1 VGCVAVQ
8 QAFIATRLGRFRAT
22 EALVRCPEGRL
33 ASVKLLGFF
42 GSAVLGSALL
52 LPAAHAQAVVR
63 IGAVLPVTGKESKI
77 GSAYKQATEL
87 AVKEAND
94 AGGLLLGGKQVK
106 IELSLLDDTSDA
118 AKSAQLVE
126 QLITQTKV
134 HAVIGGYG
142 SQLVQAQSVVP
153 ERYGIPYIS
162 GGAGATSIYG
172 RSKWVFGTLSPV
184 EHLAATQMEFLQSL
198 VAAGKLKA
206 PLSIALL
213 TEQTEHGN
221 DYAKGVK
228 EYVAAHPG
236 AWSVP
241 LEQKF
246 ELYTPD
252 FRPLLGR
259 VQTAKADLFMADAHL
274 EDFISMQRTYAQMGL
289 RNQMITYG
297 ARGADE
303 SGRKGLG
310 AASDYI
316 FASGWWSDLLPYPQ
330 VKAFNSRYKGATGV
344 APQWYHA
351 MAYETTR
358 ALLVAIQRAGSLD
371 PEKIRG
377 ALASLKLT
385 ESIVPGG
392 VLYFT
397 KTGQSDLPF
406 VVTQNKPEGKVDL
419 VWPKDA
425 KTGEAV
431 APIPWH

>member
-1 VGCVAVQ
+1 M
-8 QAFIATRLGRFRAT
+8 
-22 EALVRCPEGRL
+22 
-33 ASVKLLGFF
+33 KLLR
-42 GSAVLGSALL
+42 SLRSCVLAGLFV
-52 LPAAHAQAVVR
+52 LPAAYAQDVVR

-87 AVKEAND
+87 AVKEVND
-94 AGGLLLGGKQVK
+94 AGGLLVGGKKLKV
-106 IELSLLDDTSDA
+106 ELSLLDDTSDA

-134 HAVIGGYG
+134 HAVVGGYG

-153 ERYGIPYIS
+153 ERYGTPYIS

-184 EHLAATQMEFLQSL
+184 EHLATTQMDFLQDL
-198 VAAGKLKA
+198 VATGKLKT
-206 PLSIALL
+206 PLSIALI

-228 EYVAAHPG
+228 DYVTAHSKG
-236 AWSVP
+236 WTIP

-246 ELYTPD
+246 ELYTAD

-303 SGRKGLG
+303 AGRKALA

-330 VKAFNSRYKGATGV
+330 VKAFNARYKAATGV

-351 MAYETTR
+351 MAYETVH
-358 ALLVAIQRAGSLD
+358 ALLVAIQHAGALD
-371 PEKIRG
+371 AEKIRA
-377 ALASLKLT
+377 ALAGLRMT

-397 KTGQSDLPF
+397 KTGQADLPF
-406 VVTQNKPEGKVDL
+406 VVTQNKPAGKVDL
-419 VWPKDA
+419 VWPKSD

-431 APIPWH
+431 APIPWQ

>member
-1 VGCVAVQ
+1 VLRKCV
-8 QAFIATRLGRFRAT
+8 
-22 EALVRCPEGRL
+22 L
-33 ASVKLLGFF
+33 AGL
-42 GSAVLGSALL
+42 VLG
-52 LPAAHAQAVVR
+52 PAAYGQDVVR

-87 AVKEAND
+87 AVKEVND
-94 AGGLLLGGKQVK
+94 AGGLTVGGKKMK

-126 QLITQTKV
+126 QLMAQTKV

-153 ERYGIPYIS
+153 ERYGIPYVS

-184 EHLAATQMEFLQSL
+184 EHLAVTQMDFLQDL
-198 VAAGKLKA
+198 VASGKLKA

-228 EYVAAHPG
+228 DYVAAHGPG
-236 AWSVP
+236 WKLS

-246 ELYTPD
+246 ELYTAD

-259 VQTAKADLFMADAHL
+259 VQAAKADLFMADAHL
-274 EDFISMQRTYAQMGL
+274 EDFVNMQRTYTQMGL

-303 SGRKGLG
+303 SGRKSLG
-310 AASDYI
+310 PAADYI

-330 VKAFNSRYKGATGV
+330 VKAFNARYKAATGI

-351 MAYETTR
+351 MAYETVR
-358 ALLVAIQRAGSLD
+358 ALLVAIQHAGSLD
-371 PEKIRG
+371 AEKIRG

-397 KTGQSDLPF
+397 KTGQTDLPF
-406 VVTQNKPEGKVDL
+406 VVTQNKPDGKVDL
-419 VWPKDA
+419 VWPKND

-431 APIPWH
+431 APIPSR

>member
-1 VGCVAVQ
+1 M
-8 QAFIATRLGRFRAT
+8 
-22 EALVRCPEGRL
+22 
-33 ASVKLLGFF
+33 KLLRVF
-42 GSAVLGSALL
+42 GSGVLAALL
-52 LPAAHAQAVVR
+52 LLPVAYAQDMVR

-87 AVKEAND
+87 AVKEVND
-94 AGGLLLGGKQVK
+94 AGGLTVGGKKVK
-106 IELSLLDDTSDA
+106 VDLSLLDDTSDA

-134 HAVIGGYG
+134 HAVVGGYG

-184 EHLAATQMEFLQSL
+184 EHLAATQMDFLQSL
-198 VAAGKLKA
+198 VTAGKLKA
-206 PLSIALL
+206 PLSIALI

-228 EYVAAHPG
+228 EYVAAHKNG
-236 AWSVP
+236 WSVP

-259 VQTAKADLFMADAHL
+259 VQAAKADLFMADAHL

-289 RNQMITYG
+289 RNQMLTYG
-297 ARGADE
+297 ARGADV
-303 SGRKGLG
+303 SGRKSLG

-330 VKAFNSRYKGATGV
+330 VKAVYTRYKAATGV
-344 APQWYHA
+344 EPQWYHA
-351 MAYETTR
+351 MAYETVR
-358 ALLVAIQRAGSLD
+358 ALLVAIEKAGSLD
-371 PEKIRG
+371 PEKIRA
-377 ALASLKLT
+377 ALAQLRLT
-385 ESIVPGG
+385 DSIVPGG

-397 KTGQSDLPF
+397 KTGQADLPF
-406 VVTQNKPEGKVDL
+406 VVTQNKPAGKVDL
-419 VWPKDA
+419 VWPKDDR
-425 KTGEAV
+425 TGEPV
-431 APIPWH
+431 APIPWP